1 MASGGSDGAPLR
13 TGTEGR
19 CVFTPKH
26 SQVQHV
32 RTGCC
37 MAALRLQRY
46 LAPLAAEVFAY
57 HELTSCSLV
66 PILANA
72 LSCQVWEEIC

>member
-1 MASGGSDGAPLR
+1 
-13 TGTEGR
+13 
-19 CVFTPKH
+19 
-26 SQVQHV
+26 
-32 RTGCC
+32 